1 MLVTVEQVHKEALRH
16 SAILFQISHPSQQ
29 LYIPA
34 GGLPLWS
41 FPAASSTGMYC
52 RNRCKQIM
60 PRHKSTRKQLNVN
73 RVSDPLGSPLRM
85 QRKHTGSVPRRPH
98 AHTHTLALNH
108 GGTCWSHPISTY
120 AQCIRKGELIHILN
134 LSIALCFIVKH
145 LFCNSHQGDKRQ
157 QSHASSCSPL
167 LLRLCAGSCFADQW
181 TGSGAGHKA
190 PQIKEREN
198 REEWGLPPSGD
209 LPLRQRGR
217 KGEAERRKRL

>member
-1 MLVTVEQVHKEALRH
+1 M
-16 SAILFQISHPSQQ
+16 
-29 LYIPA
+29 
-34 GGLPLWS
+34 
-41 FPAASSTGMYC
+41 
-52 RNRCKQIM
+52 
-60 PRHKSTRKQLNVN
+60 
-73 RVSDPLGSPLRM
+73 
-85 QRKHTGSVPRRPH
+85 H
-98 AHTHTLALNH
+98 AHTLALNH

-120 AQCIRKGELIHILN
+120 AQCIRKGELIHILS
-134 LSIALCFIVKH
+134 LSIALCLIVRH

-181 TGSGAGHKA
+181 LGSGAGHKA

-217 KGEAERRKRL
+217 KGEAGKRKRLWKAKTHNPPFSHSESRRIRAWMWMWGHGLTAEPYLLSPREDTAGLDSARFSQGRIGDLRLLR